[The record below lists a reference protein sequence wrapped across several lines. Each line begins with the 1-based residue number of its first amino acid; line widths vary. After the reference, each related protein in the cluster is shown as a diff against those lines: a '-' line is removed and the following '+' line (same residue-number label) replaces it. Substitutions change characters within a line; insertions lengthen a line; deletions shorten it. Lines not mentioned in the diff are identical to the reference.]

1 MIRFDT
7 NNYEFNK
14 SSDIGIYIIHGF
26 SNTTYEVK
34 ELAEFLGNQ
43 GFHTIANNLPGHGTT
58 PKECNRVRYQMWLE
72 HVTQDLAN
80 LISVSKKT
88 YVIGCSM
95 GADLALYLSSIFP
108 INGCVVGG
116 TVLKFKNPL
125 TIHLLIPL
133 LCKIIK
139 FSKKEIKN
147 NTTTKYYG
155 YTSYVFGEVEYNEYG
170 DVLYLSQDRDLN
182 DESNE
187 PTETIST
194 VVNSE
199 GRVIQSSKDS
209 DGDGTADEMKLYS
222 YNENGLKERIEID
235 SDADLLIDTV
245 MNGSINSF
253 FFSINKIFSTS
264 SNLNIHL

>member
-34 ELAEFLGNQ
+34 ELAQFLGDK

-58 PKECNRVRYQMWLE
+58 PEECNRVRYQMWLE

-95 GADLALYLSSIFP
+95 GANLALYLSSMFP

-116 TVLKFKNPL
+116 TVLKFNNPL
-125 TIHLLIPL
+125 TIHFLIPL

-147 NTTTKYYG
+147 DTTRKYYG
-155 YTSYVFGEVEYNEYG
+155 YTSYPLIALNEMRK
-170 DVLYLSQDRDLN
+170 LTNL
-182 DESNE
+182 
-187 PTETIST
+187 IS
-194 VVNSE
+194 
-199 GRVIQSSKDS
+199 K
-209 DGDGTADEMKLYS
+209 KLPKVTS
-222 YNENGLKERIEID
+222 P
-235 SDADLLIDTV
+235 LLIIHSEADKMSLKKNVNLVYNKTQ
-245 MNGSINSF
+245 SIIKEKF
-253 FFSINKIFSTS
+253 FVKNAHHNLFDENEDQKKIFNKI
-264 SNLNIHL
+264 LNFLIKH

>member
-14 SSDIGIYIIHGF
+14 SSDIGVYIIHGF

-58 PKECNRVRYQMWLE
+58 PEECNRVRYQMWLE

-80 LISVSKKT
+80 LISGSKKT

-116 TVLKFKNPL
+116 TVLKFNNPL

-155 YTSYVFGEVEYNEYG
+155 YTSYPLIALNEMRKLTNIIRKKLPK
-170 DVLYLSQDRDLN
+170 V
-182 DESNE
+182 
-187 PTETIST
+187 
-194 VVNSE
+194 
-199 GRVIQSSKDS
+199 RVP
-209 DGDGTADEMKLYS
+209 
-222 YNENGLKERIEID
+222 
-235 SDADLLIDTV
+235 LLIIHSYADRLSLIENVDLVYNRTK
-245 MNGSINSF
+245 SISKEKF
-253 FFSINKIFSTS
+253 FVKNAHHNLFDENKDQEKIFNKI
-264 SNLNIHL
+264 LNFITKY